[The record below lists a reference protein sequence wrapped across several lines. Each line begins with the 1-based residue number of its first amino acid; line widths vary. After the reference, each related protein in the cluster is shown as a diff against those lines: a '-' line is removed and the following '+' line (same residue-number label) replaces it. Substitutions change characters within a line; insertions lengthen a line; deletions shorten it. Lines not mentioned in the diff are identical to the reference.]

1 MHLKQP
7 IVPKMP
13 HVFERLAAEL
23 FGIPAGGCVVGAEAA
38 KRNAVILPT
47 SGPQPSKG
55 RPPF

>member
-23 FGIPAGGCVVGAEAA
+23 FGIPAGRCGANGN
-38 KRNAVILPT
+38 R
-47 SGPQPSKG
+47 
-55 RPPF
+55 RPMKYLRSIHT